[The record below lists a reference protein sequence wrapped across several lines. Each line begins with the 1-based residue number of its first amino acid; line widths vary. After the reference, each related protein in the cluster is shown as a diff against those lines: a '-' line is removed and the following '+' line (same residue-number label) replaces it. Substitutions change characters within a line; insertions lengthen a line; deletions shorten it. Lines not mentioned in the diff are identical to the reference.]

1 MGFSG
6 RKAEYGNTPTNQ
18 TFTFQEKDKII
29 RNLEHKLPQVL
40 ADVSRLV
47 IFSSVATL

>member
-6 RKAEYGNTPTNQ
+6 RQAKYGNTPTNQ
-18 TFTFQEKDKII
+18 TLAFQEKDKII

-47 IFSSVATL
+47 IFSSEATL